1 MAVTLTQSAAEH
13 VARML
18 EGKKSMVGLR
28 FGVKSSGCSGF
39 AYIVDFASEIEDGD
53 EVFEDHGVKVVVD
66 KQSLTFVDGTEI
78 DFTRDGINEGLR
90 FNNPN
95 MKNECGCGESFNI

>member
-1 MAVTLTQSAAEH
+1 
-13 VARML
+13 
-18 EGKKSMVGLR
+18 
-28 FGVKSSGCSGF
+28 
-39 AYIVDFASEIEDGD
+39 
-53 EVFEDHGVKVVVD
+53 VVVD